1 MSHKGTFKK
10 IGKSKKQ
17 MYGPR
22 KILVCG
28 YPATE
33 QDSILSLIQELKF
46 DYTPTVFATESN
58 LDSSLKDILAL
69 ADKYGLGESSNM
81 KRAIIMSGLNQQE
94 LQKFMTAYKYAGMPP
109 QLWAGL
115 TPISENWLLK
125 TLLDELSAEAEAFK
139 KLR

>member
-33 QDSILSLIQELKF
+33 QDSILSLIQELTF

-58 LDSSLKDILAL
+58 LDSSLKDILEL

-94 LQKFMTAYKYAGMPP
+94 LQKFMRAYKYAGLPP

>member
-33 QDSILSLIQELKF
+33 QDSILSLIQKLTF

-58 LDSSLKDILAL
+58 LDSSLKDILEL

-94 LQKFMTAYKYAGMPP
+94 LQKFMTAYKYAGLPP

-125 TLLDELSAEAEAFK
+125 TLLDELSAEAESFN

>member
-1 MSHKGTFKK
+1 
-10 IGKSKKQ
+10 

-58 LDSSLKDILAL
+58 LDSSLKDILEL

-94 LQKFMTAYKYAGMPP
+94 LQKFMTAYKYAGLPP
-109 QLWAGL
+109 QLWASL

-125 TLLDELSAEAEAFK
+125 TLLDELSAEAESFN